1 MYFLH
6 GETNPK
12 STTDNQ
18 TKNQNILFGNENDK
32 KIICTVDGPLS
43 ILRLTDR
50 YGLAIAKLI
59 SLIIFTESWSINAT
73 ILRKSV
79 SGTKKT
85 YNFRLSNGDEN
96 LPIFDASKI
105 KLNSHSLSA
114 TNSIIGLSFDNANDT
129 LIVMLK
135 RNLCISFIHF
145 LLMELSREPDPL
157 ILSDG
162 KAFIPDFLFEK
173 CGVKVYFE
181 IVGFWTRDYLKRKL
195 EKIKDLSTN
204 IVTASDTDLLI
215 AANMDNYISENGEKV
230 GIDSIFSKFIAK
242 NS

>member
-1 MYFLH
+1 LNCVKLEFSVYGGYNWKKILHKIKQLGLMYFLN

-12 STTDNQ
+12 STTGNQ
-18 TKNQNILFGNENDK
+18 TKNQNILFGNGDDK

-59 SLIIFTESWSINAT
+59 SLI
-73 ILRKSV
+73 LRKSV

-96 LPIFDASKI
+96 LPIFDVSEI
-105 KLNSHSLSA
+105 KLNSHSRSA
-114 TNSIIGLSFDNANDT
+114 TNSNIGLSVDNTNDSFDSNVEKKFMDKFHTFSTNW
-129 LIVMLK
+129 
-135 RNLCISFIHF
+135 R
-145 LLMELSREPDPL
+145 LSREPDPL

-173 CGVKVYFE
+173 RGVKVYFE
-181 IVGFWTRDYLKRKL
+181 IVGFWTREYLKRKL

-215 AANMDNYISENGEKV
+215 AA
-230 GIDSIFSKFIAK
+230 
-242 NS
+242 